1 MKNWTIGK
9 RIIIGYVAVLIAT
22 LAIGVFA
29 LTRLVVIKGHSDS
42 LTTDSLP
49 GVIVLAR
56 IQANTLDNKALIL
69 RHNLATDPA
78 LIAATERLIQA
89 GSEDN
94 SKCYKELEASVTTAE
109 EKALYNKVLETRGGY
124 VKPRDAMLAL
134 SRVNKNVEAFD
145 LYISTVEPAFQA
157 YNNALLVLMDYNR
170 TSGLASGAAI
180 TGAITDSRRFI
191 FFGLI
196 IALSLAGSI
205 GFIIIRGTNR
215 VLTNTTRTLDE
226 GAAQVTSAAGQV
238 SAASQTLAEGSS
250 EQAASLEETSSSLE
264 EMASMTKRNADSA
277 HHAKDISNKTR
288 AAADTAAADMEQMKR
303 AMDAIKASSNDIS
316 KIIKTIDEI
325 AFQTNILALN
335 AAVEAARAGSAGA
348 GFAVVADEVR
358 NLARRSADS
367 ARETASKIADAIQK
381 SEDGVAISTKV
392 AASLTEIVT
401 KAREMDS
408 LVAEIATASEEQSQ
422 GVGQINTA
430 ITQMDQVTQGNASS
444 AEETASAA
452 EELNAQSISLKEAV
466 AELRRLVD
474 SSSHGPAHESHENA
488 GTVQSSTTKNYRKAP
503 LAALATRVASKVAK
517 KPAQSVTITAAS
529 SAPGGEHDLTFRDM

>member
-9 RIIIGYVAVLIAT
+9 RIIVGYVAVLLAT
-22 LAIGVFA
+22 LAIGAFA

-49 GVIVLAR
+49 GVVVLSK
-56 IQANTLDNKALIL
+56 IQANTLENKALIL

-78 LIAATERLIQA
+78 MMAATERLIQA

-94 SKCYKELEASVTTAE
+94 SKRYAELEASVTTGE
-109 EKALYNKVLETRGGY
+109 EKALYEKVLETRAAY
-124 VKPRDAMLAL
+124 VKPRGAMIEL
-134 SRVNKNVEAFD
+134 SRANKNTEAFA
-145 LYISTVEPAFQA
+145 LYLSSVEPAFQA
-157 YNNALLVLMDYNR
+157 YNNALIAQMDYNR
-170 TSGLASGAAI
+170 TNGLKSGEAI

-196 IALSLAGSI
+196 VALALAGSI

-215 VLTNTTRTLDE
+215 VLNVTSRTLDD
-226 GAAQVTSAAGQV
+226 GASQVTAAAGQV
-238 SAASQTLAEGSS
+238 SAASQSLAEGSS

-264 EMASMTKRNADSA
+264 EMASMTKRNAESA
-277 HHAKDISNKTR
+277 RHAKQLSTQTR
-288 AAADTAAADMEQMKR
+288 GAADTASSDMEQMKQ
-303 AMDAIKASSNDIS
+303 AMDAIKNSSNDIS

-335 AAVEAARAGSAGA
+335 AAVEAARAGESGA

-381 SEDGVAISTKV
+381 SDVGVNISAKV
-392 AASLTEIVT
+392 AVSLSEIVT
-401 KAREMDS
+401 KAREMDT

-430 ITQMDQVTQGNASS
+430 ITQMDHVTQSNASS

-452 EELNAQSISLKEAV
+452 EELNAQSITLKEAV
-466 AELRRLVD
+466 ADLRRLVD
-474 SSSHGPAHESHENA
+474 SNS
-488 GTVQSSTTKNYRKAP
+488 SSTKTNEPLHFAAAAHSTTSTQNFRKP
-503 LAALATRVASKVAK
+503 SLASRVVAKVAK
-517 KPAQSVTITAAS
+517 KNTQPTTITAAS
-529 SAPGGEHDLTFRDM
+529 SAPGGEHDLSFKDM